1 MYQPGRPPLLEHAA
15 SATLAGPHAQ
25 PTLVLTVRANQD
37 ADLAI
42 IRRRI
47 RQEAMPRLCQ
57 ALELSSLPAQVE
69 FHYTA
74 KSQSAVN
81 GRRNRQVGVVD
92 KHEAD
97 PSSARRP
104 CGGPA
109 AVLACVSR
117 VVSGGRWAS
126 NQVSSSASMVP
137 ASAARIQAIAAR
149 LANSGLAGNVA
160 DCAMVSIAAPDARL
174 ALNVG
179 HRGPG
184 CAGGDYPKIR
194 S

>member
-1 MYQPGRPPLLEHAA
+1 LLEHAA
-15 SATLAGPHAQ
+15 SATLAGSHAQ

-104 CGGPA
+104 CGGA
-109 AVLACVSR
+109 RLR
-117 VVSGGRWAS
+117 FSGGFGRKMG
-126 NQVSSSASMVP
+126 QQPGELVCV
-137 ASAARIQAIAAR
+137 
-149 LANSGLAGNVA
+149 
-160 DCAMVSIAAPDARL
+160 D
-174 ALNVG
+174 
-179 HRGPG
+179 GPG
-184 CAGGDYPKIR
+184 VGRPDPGDRGTPGELR
-194 S
+194 TGR